1 MKRKEFLAILA
12 LLTALAAWWLLKPEG
27 RVRRTMPPLAQQLD
41 PAVLAEVGASY
52 TRDVQPLFKAACFD
66 CHTKDTVWPWYHAV
80 PGVRQF
86 IEGHVEDGRRALD
99 MGDGFPFNHGAHVL
113 KDLRRIAGN
122 VQRGEMPLFSY
133 RLMHPGAR
141 LTDAQRGL
149 IVRWAQ
155 DSFDRLTTTARDADA
170 PGAAPA
176 IPDGHHHHDAA

>member
-1 MKRKEFLAILA
+1 MKRNKFLLA
-12 LLTALAAWWLLKPEG
+12 LALFTVLAACWALMPGERG
-27 RVRRTMPPLAQQLD
+27 RRAMPPLPRRLD
-41 PAVLAEVGASY
+41 PAVLADVGASY
-52 TRDVQPLFKAACFD
+52 KRDVQPLFKAACFD

-86 IEGHVEDGRRALD
+86 IEGHVDEGRHALD

-133 RLMHPGAR
+133 RLMHPEAR

-155 DSFDRLTTTARDADA
+155 DSFDRLTTTARHKD
-170 PGAAPA
+170 PSILGVP
-176 IPDGHHHHDAA
+176 